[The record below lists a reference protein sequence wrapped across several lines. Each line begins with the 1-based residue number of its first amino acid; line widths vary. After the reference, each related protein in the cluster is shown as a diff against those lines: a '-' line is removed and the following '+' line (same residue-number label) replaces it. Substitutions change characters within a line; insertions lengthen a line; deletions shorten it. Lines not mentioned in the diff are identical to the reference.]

1 MPCTAIAAHF
11 VAAPNPT
18 LTAAVAGATGLTG
31 RALVEQ
37 LRADAHYAQV
47 FALVRKAGS
56 IAADDK
62 VRECVV
68 DYAHLALPEEA
79 AHIDHAFCCL
89 GTTIKTAGSQM
100 AFRAVDFDAVL
111 AFARAA
117 KARGAQHLSVIS
129 ALGADVHSRVFYSR
143 VKGEMEQRVGQLG
156 YASVHLLRPSFLLG
170 DRQERRPGERLGIA
184 AAQLLGPALRGPLHK
199 YRPIHVDAVA
209 GAMRRGAQQ
218 LQPGLHVSE
227 SDEIARMGAGTLA
240 F

>member
-1 MPCTAIAAHF
+1 
-11 VAAPNPT
+11 VAGNKPT
-18 LTAAVAGATGLTG
+18 FIAAVAGATGLTG
-31 RALVEQ
+31 RALIEQ

-56 IAADDK
+56 LAADDK

-68 DYAHLALPEEA
+68 DYTRLALPEEA

-129 ALGADVHSRVFYSR
+129 ALGADVCSRVFYNR
-143 VKGEMEQRVGQLG
+143 VKGEMEQAVARLG
-156 YASVHLLRPSFLLG
+156 FVSVHLLRPSLLLG
-170 DRQERRPGERLGIA
+170 QRHESRPGERFGIA
-184 AAQLLGPALRGPLHK
+184 AARVIAPALLGPLAK
-199 YRPIHVDAVA
+199 YRPIHVEKVA
-209 GAMRRGAQQ
+209 RAMRVGAADV
-218 LQPGLHVSE
+218 QPGLRVSE
-227 SDEIARMGAGTLA
+227 SDEIAVLA
-240 F
+240 R